1 MISTSSAYLDKEA
14 SLYSEALVTGGT
26 GFIGR
31 YVVRHLLDLGIRVRV
46 LTRRPAKAEQLF
58 RGRVDI
64 IEGELMDREALDR
77 ACQGVQFVYH
87 VAGLYCFGW
96 KNREALDQT
105 NREGTHLLL
114 QAARK
119 ARVDGVVHVSSA
131 GILGGSNRVL
141 TENDFSPINTW
152 GCHYKNSKRQSEK
165 VAMDWAKKGLPVV
178 IVNPSCP
185 IGAEDEEPTPTG
197 RMVVDFLAGKFPFKA
212 NTGLNFLSVKD
223 LAEGIVLAGKRGT
236 SGERYILGGENLWL
250 GEFLDLLA
258 SRTGKAAPRHAL
270 PWGVIL
276 MAGLGGEAIHYL
288 SRSKNVHVCLETAQQ
303 ARRVQFFSTERAK
316 RELGWTASTPLTV
329 CVDEAIHWIQRRE
342 SGQLPESLLVG
353 EETHAG

>member
-1 MISTSSAYLDKEA
+1 MISISSAYSGREVG
-14 SLYSEALVTGGT
+14 SYSEALVTGGT

-31 YVVRHLLDLGIRVRV
+31 HVVRHLLDLGVRVRV
-46 LTRRPAKAEQLF
+46 LTRRPAKAGQLF
-58 RGRVDI
+58 HGRVDVVQGGLI
-64 IEGELMDREALDR
+64 DREALDR

-105 NREGTHLLL
+105 NREGTRLLL
-114 QAARK
+114 QASRK
-119 ARVDGVVHVSSA
+119 ARVEGVVHVSSA
-131 GILGGSNRVL
+131 GILEGGNRVL
-141 TENDFSPINTW
+141 TENDFSLVNTW
-152 GCHYKNSKRQSEK
+152 GCHYKNSKRQSEQ

-197 RMVVDFLAGKFPFKA
+197 RMVVDFMAGKFPFKA

-236 SGERYILGGENLWL
+236 SGQRYILGGENLWL
-250 GEFLDLLA
+250 GQFLDLLA
-258 SRTGKAAPRHAL
+258 SRTGKRAPRHAL
-270 PWGVIL
+270 PWGVIF
-276 MAGLGGEAIHYL
+276 MAGLGGEAVHCL

-303 ARRVQFFSTERAK
+303 ARRIQFFSTEKAR
-316 RELGWTASTPLTV
+316 RELGWTAATPLAE
-329 CVDEAIHWIQRRE
+329 CVDEAVRWIRYRE
-342 SGQLPESLLVG
+342 SSQSPESLFVG
-353 EETHAG
+353 EETPHG